1 MQNHVQQ
8 GTMDFNVAIV
18 VFALQPNPQRLPSTG
33 DFPHPSWL
41 TVGVVK
47 HRSSDDKII
56 ARQGSALLDHFNNMQ
71 PLKLAR

>member
-47 HRSSDDKII
+47 HRSSDAKVI
-56 ARQGSALLDHFNNMQ
+56 ARRESALLDHPTNMT
-71 PLKLAR
+71 LFKLAR